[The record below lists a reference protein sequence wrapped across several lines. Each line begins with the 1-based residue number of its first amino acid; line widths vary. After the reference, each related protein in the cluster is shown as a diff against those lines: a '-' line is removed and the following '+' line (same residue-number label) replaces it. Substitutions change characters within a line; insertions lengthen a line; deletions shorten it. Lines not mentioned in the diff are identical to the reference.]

1 MNDSIDTGTEIRFF
15 YFDVEHAIR
24 VHDWIIEHSGGL
36 AGTKDIGQLASPLQH
51 IQNDGYYPEM
61 EDKLTHLVFSINKNH
76 AFNDGNKRSSLAL
89 GAYFLELNGFD
100 YVVQRFVKEMENIAV
115 WVADNVID
123 KDLLRQIISSILYE
137 DDYSEAIK
145 LAIFEAVDSDE
156 KFNQKST
163 RSVTKGQKLQTA
175 GRPNAKPI

>member
-1 MNDSIDTGTEIRFF
+1 MNDSTGTGIRFF
-15 YFDVEHAIR
+15 YFDVKHAIS

-36 AGTKDIGQLASPLQH
+36 TGTKDIGQLESPLEH

-76 AFNDGNKRSSLAL
+76 AFNDGNKRSSLVL

-100 YVVQRFVKEMENIAV
+100 FVVKRFVKEMENIAV

-123 KDLLRQIISSILYE
+123 KELLHQIICSVLYE
-137 DDYSEAIK
+137 DEYSERIK
-145 LAIFEAVDSDE
+145 LAIVEAVDS
-156 KFNQKST
+156 
-163 RSVTKGQKLQTA
+163 
-175 GRPNAKPI
+175 AKQVKQG